1 MVELISMTYEQARAE
16 HFETL
21 KAKAEYKMNYWAA
34 KDKFYNPNN
43 LKDPT
48 YGKASEYAA
57 EYNYYKDALEAL
69 ENQPKWISVEERLPE
84 YDAKVLVVIPRYYG
98 CDIRTA
104 RLYKSGA
111 WLIGDMSAV
120 GSTPTHWMPL
130 PEPPKE
136 VE

>member
-1 MVELISMTYEQARAE
+1 MLTPAIWYHLRDLT
-16 HFETL
+16 
-21 KAKAEYKMNYWAA
+21 KMI
-34 KDKFYNPNN
+34 
-43 LKDPT
+43 
-48 YGKASEYAA
+48 
-57 EYNYYKDALEAL
+57 
-69 ENQPKWISVEERLPE
+69 PKWISVEERLPE

-130 PEPPKE
+130 PKPPKE
-136 VE
+136 G